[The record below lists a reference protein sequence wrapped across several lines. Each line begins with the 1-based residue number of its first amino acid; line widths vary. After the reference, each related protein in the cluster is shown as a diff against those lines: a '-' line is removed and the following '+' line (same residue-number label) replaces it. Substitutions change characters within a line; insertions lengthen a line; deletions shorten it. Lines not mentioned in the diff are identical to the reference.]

1 MVWELDVAEFC
12 VNFWVRQ
19 ADQRYAFGGG
29 TFSCC
34 SLCGFGCRHVSRVC
48 LVICFEAGTLGERYV
63 QIAWCGWSEPLPA
76 IYTCLSS
83 QRFWKACF
91 LGYEAV
97 IMGFRACTKPGCTCK
112 AHCLLSD
119 SFLVCHL
126 FYHKGLRWSFM
137 LFALGRV
144 HSVVVC
150 LHCPDGDF
158 MLDSFH
164 LMSCPSIFNF
174 FTYSLKQCSFWQ
186 SSL

>member
-1 MVWELDVAEFC
+1 MRGMFRLLGVDGQSPCPQSTHASPPRDFGRHV
-12 VNFWVRQ
+12 FWV
-19 ADQRYAFGGG
+19 
-29 TFSCC
+29 TK
-34 SLCGFGCRHVSRVC
+34 H
-48 LVICFEAGTLGERYV
+48 
-63 QIAWCGWSEPLPA
+63 
-76 IYTCLSS
+76 
-83 QRFWKACF
+83 
-91 LGYEAV
+91 V